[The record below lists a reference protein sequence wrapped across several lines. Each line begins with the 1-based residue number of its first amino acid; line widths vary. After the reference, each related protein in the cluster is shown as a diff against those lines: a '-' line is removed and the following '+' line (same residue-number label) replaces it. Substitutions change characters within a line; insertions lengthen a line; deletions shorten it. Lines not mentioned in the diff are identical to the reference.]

1 MPEAPTR
8 NPCARRFAAWTPARG
23 RVAPLTRP
31 IGGRARR
38 RRLYSG
44 GMFESAEL
52 GHRVDKGTF
61 AKKEP
66 PLREALLDAQF
77 EFIERKKHPIILVIG
92 GVDGAGKGETVNLL
106 NEWMDARHIR
116 THALR
121 ALTDEEREHPPMWRF
136 WRELPPKGTIGIFFG
151 SWYTMPVIERV
162 YGETRKTE
170 LEEALERIVRFER
183 MLVSEGAL
191 IVKFWLHL
199 SKSAQKKRLREL
211 SEDPKTAWRV
221 TKTDWKHLR
230 LYDDFRSVSERTL
243 RETSTGEA
251 PWVIVEG
258 TDARYR
264 SLTVGTV
271 LLKAMRDMLD
281 RDNAAESAAT
291 PSSSNGAPHH
301 SEGHGEAHV
310 LPVKIEPVDRFHILR
325 SIDLSKKLPKR
336 QYDRQLAS
344 LERKLNLLSRH
355 SKAHK
360 IGIVLVFEGND
371 AAGKGGTI
379 RRVTGALDARRYQ
392 IFPVAAPTEDER
404 AQPYLWRFWRHL
416 PRRGYFT
423 IFDRSWY
430 GRVLVER
437 VEGFCAP
444 EDWRRAYAE
453 INDFEAQLAEDRFVV
468 VKFWLAI
475 SAEEQLRRFKERE
488 RTGFKRFK
496 ITDEDWRNRKKW
508 KDYEPAV
515 CEMIDRTSTEGAP
528 WTLVPAEDKHY
539 ARITALRTV
548 CERLQEAL

>member
-1 MPEAPTR
+1 
-8 NPCARRFAAWTPARG
+8 
-23 RVAPLTRP
+23 
-31 IGGRARR
+31 
-38 RRLYSG
+38 
-44 GMFESAEL
+44 
-52 GHRVDKGTF
+52 
-61 AKKEP
+61 
-66 PLREALLDAQF
+66 
-77 EFIERKKHPIILVIG
+77 
-92 GVDGAGKGETVNLL
+92 
-106 NEWMDARHIR
+106 
-116 THALR
+116 
-121 ALTDEEREHPPMWRF
+121 
-136 WRELPPKGTIGIFFG
+136 
-151 SWYTMPVIERV
+151 
-162 YGETRKTE
+162 
-170 LEEALERIVRFER
+170 
-183 MLVSEGAL
+183 
-191 IVKFWLHL
+191 
-199 SKSAQKKRLREL
+199 
-211 SEDPKTAWRV
+211 
-221 TKTDWKHLR
+221 
-230 LYDDFRSVSERTL
+230 
-243 RETSTGEA
+243 
-251 PWVIVEG
+251 
-258 TDARYR
+258 
-264 SLTVGTV
+264 VGTV